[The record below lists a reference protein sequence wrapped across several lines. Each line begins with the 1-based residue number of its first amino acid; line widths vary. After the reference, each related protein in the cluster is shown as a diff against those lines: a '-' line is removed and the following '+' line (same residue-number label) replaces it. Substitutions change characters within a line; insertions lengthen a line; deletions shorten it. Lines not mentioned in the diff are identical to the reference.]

1 MIDILIITP
10 EITKGM
16 KSIGSKCLL
25 NLKKNMSVLEYQIS
39 QAQKINKISNI
50 TINIGFDYDKI
61 ISKLYRYKN
70 INFLINNEYEHTN
83 QAQNLITYIN
93 KYRPKNLL
101 VINSGILIKDKI
113 IDKSFLNNE
122 SKIFMLNKP
131 KKNFTI
137 GSSLS
142 TNLEYL
148 FFDME
153 QSWSEIVYF
162 NNLAIDTF
170 LSCDSAMFKQM
181 YLFEAINFLL
191 QKNIVFKKIY
201 INKNNIMKINNA
213 KDITSAR
220 IFI

>member
-170 LSCDSAMFKQM
+170 LSCDSSMFKQM